1 MWWDIFIFVLGCIVT
16 FIVTIYTADCYF
28 NYKKSSG
35 NEKKAWKR
43 AFEGWGIL
51 LFFVVLS
58 LLVDFS
64 NLLSS
69 ITN

>member
-1 MWWDIFIFVLGCIVT
+1 MYWNIVMVVFG
-16 FIVTIYTADCYF
+16 FIVNLIVIMYTADCYF

-35 NEKKAWKR
+35 DEKKAWKR
-43 AFEGWGIL
+43 AFEGWAIL
-51 LFFVVLS
+51 LFFVVLN
-58 LLVDFS
+58 LMVDVS